1 MRNGVTKKL
10 LWTEYVNECQMAG
23 DGPLVYS
30 QFYYYTQQDK
40 EKHRATMHINR
51 KPGEQVEVDWAGN
64 PAHITDSVT
73 GEIKSAYVFVGV
85 MSICYSF

>member
-23 DGPLVYS
+23 DAPLMHS
-30 QFYYYTQQDK
+30 QFCYYIQQDE

-51 KPGEQVEVDWAGN
+51 KPGEQVEVDWL
-64 PAHITDSVT
+64 
-73 GEIKSAYVFVGV
+73 
-85 MSICYSF
+85 

>member
-51 KPGEQVEVDWAGN
+51 KPGEQVEVDWAGD
-64 PAHITDSVT
+64 PAHIIDPDT
-73 GEIKSAYVFVGV
+73 GEILDAQIFVGV
-85 MSICYSF
+85 MTYS